1 MKSYVCKSN
10 SVRRDMN
17 RSLMVGN
24 PGSCGEYDEQRQEAS
39 IQEDCCGGGR
49 QKTRSMKTTMEE
61 EGRKHFCTLQKLWT
75 RSGFPGVPVLVENE
89 VLGVVTGGSGRCWS

>member
-1 MKSYVCKSN
+1 MFCKSN

-24 PGSCGEYDEQRQEAS
+24 PGSCGGKCDEQRGKGLDSGGLLWRRKTENK
-39 IQEDCCGGGR
+39 IHEDYYGGGR
-49 QKTRSMKTTMEE
+49 QKAIL
-61 EGRKHFCTLQKLWT
+61 HAQKLWT